1 MLCSL
6 STISMVQDYA
16 SSLTQALYSTQED
29 YPDGRTSGLAGAD
42 LAANDGK
49 VFEPTQ
55 ALTAQPVAYRTTSYY
70 DLGVA
75 STTLAL
81 ANDEDGGA
89 LSIEQLDLEGMSI
102 AELLDCEPRYQ

>member
-1 MLCSL
+1 
-6 STISMVQDYA
+6 MVQDYA

-55 ALTAQPVAYRTTSYY
+55 ALTAQPVAYRAISYY
-70 DLGVA
+70 NLEVA

-89 LSIEQLDLEGMSI
+89 LSLEPPDREGMSVP
-102 AELLDCEPRYQ
+102 EMLDCKPRYQ

>member
-1 MLCSL
+1 
-6 STISMVQDYA
+6 MVQDYA
-16 SSLTQALYSTQED
+16 SSLTQAPYSTQED

-55 ALTAQPVAYRTTSYY
+55 ALTAQPVAYHAISYY
-70 DLGVA
+70 NLKVA

-81 ANDEDGGA
+81 ANDEDGAA
-89 LSIEQLDLEGMSI
+89 LSVKQPDREGMSVP
-102 AELLDCEPRYQ
+102 EMLDCNPRYQ